1 MTLRISL
8 SVYEEGVEMLINEYA
23 ACVNTLLSTLIA
35 LVISLYRRGSSTYRP
50 AISWL
55 AWLVVITY
63 GSIPLKYLTGQY
75 EATHWAVVLANLF
88 ICIMIFKVRGNLA
101 RIIDFRF

>member
-1 MTLRISL
+1 
-8 SVYEEGVEMLINEYA
+8 MLINEYA

-50 AISWL
+50 VISWL

>member
-8 SVYEEGVEMLINEYA
+8 NVYEEEMGMLISEYA
-23 ACVNTLLSTLIA
+23 ACVNTLLSTLIVLA
-35 LVISLYRRGSSTYRP
+35 ISFYRRGSSTYRP
-50 AISWL
+50 AVSWL

-63 GSIPLKYLTGQY
+63 GSIPLRYLTGQY
-75 EATHWAVVLANLF
+75 EETQWAVVVVNLLV
-88 ICIMIFKVRGNLA
+88 CIMIFKVRGNLA

>member
-1 MTLRISL
+1 MTLGISL
-8 SVYEEGVEMLINEYA
+8 SVYEEGMEMLINEYA
-23 ACVNTLLSTLIA
+23 ASVNTILSTLIVLA
-35 LVISLYRRGSSTYRP
+35 ISLYRRGSSPYRP

-63 GSIPLKYLTGQY
+63 GSIPLRYLTGQY

>member
-1 MTLRISL
+1 MISPVFL
-8 SVYEEGVEMLINEYA
+8 NVYEEGMGMLINEYA
-23 ACVNTLLSTLIA
+23 ACVNTLLSTLIVLA
-35 LVISLYRRGSSTYRP
+35 ISLYRRGSSTYRP
-50 AISWL
+50 AVSWL

-63 GSIPLKYLTGQY
+63 GSIPLRYLTGQY
-75 EATHWAVVLANLF
+75 EATHWAVVLTNLF

>member
-8 SVYEEGVEMLINEYA
+8 NVYEEEMGMLISEYA
-23 ACVNTLLSTLIA
+23 ACANTLLSTLIV
-35 LVISLYRRGSSTYRP
+35 LTISFYRRGSSTHRP

-63 GSIPLKYLTGQY
+63 GSVPLRYLIGQY
-75 EATHWAVVLANLF
+75 EGAHWAVVVVNLLV
-88 ICIMIFKVRGNLA
+88 CITIFKLRGNLA
-101 RIIDFRF
+101 RLIDFRF

>member
-1 MTLRISL
+1 MISPVFL
-8 SVYEEGVEMLINEYA
+8 NVYEEGMGMLINEYA
-23 ACVNTLLSTLIA
+23 ACVNTLLSTLIVLA
-35 LVISLYRRGSSTYRP
+35 ISLYRRGYSTYRP

-63 GSIPLKYLTGQY
+63 GSIPLRYLTGQY

-88 ICIMIFKVRGNLA
+88 ICIIIFKVRGNLA